1 LIRRFQRAAN
11 LLHELIGRHRV
22 PVRLKNFRAPML
34 PGFRFLFAAILL
46 SVSLFIFGL
55 GAASFLRAAHQT
67 FTGNPS
73 FRAAPEVAFAQRADT
88 NPPVLAALRVDPPTP
103 NNRPDETA
111 FASAPTAAVQ
121 PPAEAVAV
129 PATEVAALSQA
140 AAPPPEIIKTDGAN
154 AEMPAL
160 ENPSVTESAPTAIE
174 ALAKTDETKIA
185 MAPTPDAAPGKSEA
199 AIAEPEPATPAQP
212 DLTPIDPAT
221 APKASRAATK
231 IATLGG
237 PPVEIAPNGTAK
249 EKKAQSD
256 HVKDEQSAI
265 KKRAA
270 ARRAAHRRELLARA
284 QLAAQQQA
292 NPFAPTV
299 PVPLPAPAP
308 R

>member
-1 LIRRFQRAAN
+1 LVATAFPF
-11 LLHELIGRHRV
+11 V
-22 PVRLKNFRAPML
+22 SKNFRAPML
-34 PGFRFLFAAILL
+34 PGFRFLFTAILL

-88 NPPVLAALRVDPPTP
+88 NPPMLAALRVDPPMP

-111 FASAPTAAVQ
+111 FASAPTAAVEV
-121 PPAEAVAV
+121 PAEAAHV
-129 PATEVAALSQA
+129 PAAEVAALSEA
-140 AAPPPEIIKTDGAN
+140 VAPPPEIVKTDGAN
-154 AEMPAL
+154 TEIPTL
-160 ENPSVTESAPTAIE
+160 ENPSVTENAPATME
-174 ALAKTDETKIA
+174 ALAETDETKIA
-185 MAPTPDAAPGKSEA
+185 MAPTADAAPGKSA
-199 AIAEPEPATPAQP
+199 VAIAEPEPTTPAQA
-212 DLTPIDPAT
+212 DLTSIDPAT

-237 PPVEIAPNGTAK
+237 PPVEIAPNGTVK
-249 EKKAQSD
+249 EKKKAQSD

-284 QLAAQQQA
+284 QLAAQQQQA